1 MTRIPAGLSE
11 FWKLFRKNRQ
21 GQLGLAIILFFLA
34 MAVFAPW
41 IAPIDPNATSPS
53 LFLTPPSAAHPFGTD
68 TLGRDLFSRNVYGAR
83 ISLLVGLAAGGLAIG
98 LGLLAGIVSGYAGGL
113 IDEAIMRV
121 VDFFIIIPA
130 LVFAIIIAALL
141 GPSEVNVIVV
151 IGVLS
156 WAPTARIIRAMVLS
170 IKEWP
175 FVESAKANNAGSLYI
190 MFRHVLPNV
199 TSVLYANAM
208 LAVSSAIFTQAAL
221 VFLGVGDVTAI
232 SWGGIIR
239 EADQTG
245 ALIAGQWYYFVP
257 PGLFIFALILG
268 FILFG
273 YSLEEIMN
281 PRLRIIKA

>member
-1 MTRIPAGLSE
+1 MTRVPAGLSE
-11 FWKLFRKNRQ
+11 FWKEFRRNRQ
-21 GQLGLAIILFFLA
+21 GQVGLAVILFFVV
-34 MAVFAPW
+34 MAVFAPV
-41 IAPIDPNATSPS
+41 IAPINPNATSPA
-53 LFLTPPSAAHPFGTD
+53 LFLSPPSGQHLFGTD

-83 ISLLVGLAAGGLAIG
+83 VSLLVGLSAAGLAIG

-113 IDEAIMRV
+113 VDEVIMRI

-141 GPSEVNVIVV
+141 GPSEINVILV

-156 WAPTARIIRAMVLS
+156 WAPTARIIRSMVLS

-175 FVESAKANNAGSLYI
+175 FVESARANNAGSLYI
-190 MFRHVLPNV
+190 MFRHILPNV

-221 VFLGVGDVTAI
+221 VFLGVGDVTSI

-239 EADQTG
+239 EAYQTG
-245 ALIAGQWYYFVP
+245 AMISGQWYYVVP
-257 PGLFIFALILG
+257 PGIFIFALILG

-281 PRLRIIKA
+281 PRLRVIKA